1 MLDYIEKNRNRLLK
15 RMVQSKKKQSKCK
28 KPKSGSNKPKQS
40 GRKNSKQSN
49 SIIGSCQYLTTCK
62 NCKWSNKTNKQ
73 SPYCLKSKK
82 NQCKLN
88 DQIIHKY
95 GLNAVSKKVTLQRKK
110 NQLQKNK
117 PSTSKYVP
125 MVEADPIE
133 ADPFRDIDNDDNSPK
148 PSSVLNVEADPVGD
162 GPLRDN
168 NSTKPSSV
176 LNVEDNPVKNDRVK
190 DGDNDD
196 GSPFALK
203 KKPPKKG
210 EVVENTNDE
219 DTELDPGATKLEFGN
234 MEDTELDPD
243 MELDP
248 DEDEDETK
256 KN

>member
-1 MLDYIEKNRNRLLK
+1 
-15 RMVQSKKKQSKCK
+15 MVQSKKKQSKCK

-40 GRKNSKQSN
+40 GRKNSKQSGRKNSKQSN
-49 SIIGSCQYLTTCK
+49 SIIGSCQYLTTRK

-148 PSSVLNVEADPVGD
+148 PSSVLNVE
-162 GPLRDN
+162 
-168 NSTKPSSV
+168 
-176 LNVEDNPVKNDRVK
+176 DNPVKNDRVK